1 VGFERIPDTDIV
13 YGLISYGAEGVE
25 LREEAGLMSQ
35 RLLDQARNEAV
46 TNVFF
51 FCHGWQGDQVA
62 ARAQYQSWIKAF
74 TTSKDRQTAEQ
85 VFRNFKPLYIGLH
98 WPSLPFGDEELRG
111 DSYAAQAAQTPEA
124 LLNSYLKILGDS
136 PEIRGPLEIIINEAR
151 RNAAPDEL
159 PQHIQQAYLSLNES
173 LGLGGGSVDG
183 PPDADRDEFDP
194 EEAYEAASDDS
205 SQFGGAVNLGGLLGP
220 LRQLSYWSMKK
231 RARTVGEGGMHLF
244 LKNLQNATSGSKT
257 RIHLMGHSFGTIVI
271 SGMLGGPDASAT
283 LPRPVDSVALVQG
296 AVSLWSYAASIPFR
310 ELLRPT
316 KPGYFSPVLARRNV
330 SGPLV
335 TTRSRYDDAV
345 GVLYPWASRIKGSPS
360 FAGSLP
366 KYGAIGTYGLQGLAG
381 GVATELDML
390 DANGPYQFAPGKVY
404 NLDGSKYICHKDGIS
419 GAHSDIAGPEVAHA
433 IWSAAFAS
441 V

>member
-1 VGFERIPDTDIV
+1 
-13 YGLISYGAEGVE
+13 
-25 LREEAGLMSQ
+25 
-35 RLLDQARNEAV
+35 
-46 TNVFF
+46 
-51 FCHGWQGDQVA
+51 
-62 ARAQYQSWIKAF
+62 
-74 TTSKDRQTAEQ
+74 
-85 VFRNFKPLYIGLH
+85 
-98 WPSLPFGDEELRG
+98 
-111 DSYAAQAAQTPEA
+111 
-124 LLNSYLKILGDS
+124 
-136 PEIRGPLEIIINEAR
+136 
-151 RNAAPDEL
+151 
-159 PQHIQQAYLSLNES
+159 
-173 LGLGGGSVDG
+173 
-183 PPDADRDEFDP
+183 
-194 EEAYEAASDDS
+194 
-205 SQFGGAVNLGGLLGP
+205 
-220 LRQLSYWSMKK
+220 
-231 RARTVGEGGMHLF
+231 MHLF

-316 KPGYFSPVLARRNV
+316 KPGYFSPILARRNV

-390 DANGPYQFAPGKVY
+390 DANGPYQFAPGNVY